1 MPLQL
6 LYAVLVHTAQRVLM
20 LLPCRICERTVHGSD
35 TWRTG
40 TNVLFML
47 LRVKHY
53 SKQTNDVVNVTCL
66 ANAICPSNF
75 KRQRYVHHVK
85 LVVNASIAN
94 SSRKL
99 ATHATH
105 KHKPRIAH

>member
-6 LYAVLVHTAQRVLM
+6 LYIVLVHTAQCVLM
-20 LLPCRICERTVHGSD
+20 LLPCRICERLVHGSD
-35 TWRTG
+35 TSRTG
-40 TNVLFML
+40 MNVLFKL

-53 SKQTNDVVNVTCL
+53 SKQTNDVVKVTCL

-75 KRQRYVHHVK
+75 KRQHYVHHVK

-94 SSRKL
+94 TLSQN
-99 ATHATH
+99 
-105 KHKPRIAH
+105 